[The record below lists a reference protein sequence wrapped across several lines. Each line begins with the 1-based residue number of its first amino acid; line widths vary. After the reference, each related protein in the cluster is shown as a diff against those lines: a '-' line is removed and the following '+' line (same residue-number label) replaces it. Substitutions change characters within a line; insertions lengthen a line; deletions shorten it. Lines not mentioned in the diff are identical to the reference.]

1 MGFGFC
7 KWMDCKLIVSTKLT
21 NVHRQSSNIFL
32 FLWFGF
38 ATHIPS
44 LFIKMLPLFLP
55 EFGIQDGWK
64 NSIPNV
70 RGKLKAPVVIEADLH
85 YLVVCNIKKKD
96 GSSKCTLANMQWQ
109 IFHPKNFM
117 FDPSTNAYSL
127 ICTLQ
132 TASQCQLWKRD
143 KNNERDLIEVPYYTI
158 FTLPKFFE
166 KSVSLACELWRSASF
181 DVTKGTN
188 TLLIPLQG

>member
-38 ATHIPS
+38 ATHIPC
-44 LFIKMLPLFLP
+44 LFMKMLPLFLP
-55 EFGIQDGWK
+55 EFGIQDCWK

-96 GSSKCTLANMQWQ
+96 GGSKCTLANMQWQ
-109 IFHPKNFM
+109 IFHSKNVM
-117 FDPSTNAYSL
+117 FNPSTDAYSL
-127 ICTLQ
+127 TCRLCRLQVNAICEKETK
-132 TASQCQLWKRD
+132 TIREISWK
-143 KNNERDLIEVPYYTI
+143 VPYYAI
-158 FTLPKFFE
+158 LTLPKLS
-166 KSVSLACELWRSASF
+166 KNSICL
-181 DVTKGTN
+181 
-188 TLLIPLQG
+188 